1 MKLKKILPYLD
12 DLATI
17 VIWDMTEDAEN
28 GENVFHGPVMDTPYY
43 LLDFYLYND
52 TNGKAVDARF
62 YDDEHKE
69 CGFVI
74 SVTENKPEK

>member
-12 DLATI
+12 SLATVI
-17 VIWDMTEDAEN
+17 IWDMTEDVKN

-52 TNGKAVDARF
+52 INGKAVDARF
-62 YDDEHKE
+62 YDEEHEE

-74 SVTENKPEK
+74 SVTENKPKK